1 MVNQK
6 LFKQLKKFDPDL
18 CELLKASFDRQIST
32 LSLIPTD
39 NAASPLSQYLK
50 GSALGNDVLGYNVLE
65 HYSRVE
71 KLSVKRVCEIFGA
84 EHAIVRIGNLVAAAR
99 VVLQTFAKN
108 GDKILSF
115 NLRKSEHCTG
125 EQMQYDFI
133 KFALEPHDFKL
144 NFDKVRYLAL
154 KNKPVLIIYS
164 PVNYPRNIDCKKL
177 REIADEVGAK
187 LWIDLG
193 QNSGLIAAKKIKSPV
208 PYADIATFSA
218 SDALHGPQTGIILT
232 KKKFA
237 DLLEQKVI
245 DTGHA
250 SMKKN
255 VLAALA
261 ITFREV
267 ACAEYENYAQ
277 QVLDNARALEN
288 GLKKAGIELICAP
301 TENHLVIA
309 KFPKNVDVKST
320 VQNLMQANFLVDAEK
335 FMTSDDKISY
345 PVLRLSSLDPTTR
358 GLYEND
364 MLTVGLTL
372 GEFLKS
378 PQDSRAIKAV
388 KMVIKEMV
396 ENLPLFAEEWLPE
409 EEIIHEQDAELMM
422 KALVYGTM

>member
-1 MVNQK
+1 MLGKN

-18 CELLKASFDRQIST
+18 CELLKLSFDRQISS

-39 NAASPLSQYLK
+39 NAASPLSQYIK
-50 GSALGNDVLGYNVLE
+50 GSALGNDNIGYNALE

-71 KLSVKRVCEIFGA
+71 KLAVKRACEIFGA
-84 EHAIVRIGNLVAAAR
+84 EHAIVRVGNLVAAAR
-99 VVLQTFAKN
+99 VVLQTFARK

-125 EQMQYDFI
+125 DQMQYDFI
-133 KFALEPHDFKL
+133 KFALEPNNFKL
-144 NFDKVRYLAL
+144 NFDKVKYLAL
-154 KNKPVLIIYS
+154 KNKP
-164 PVNYPRNIDCKKL
+164 NYPRNIDCKKL
-177 REIADEVGAK
+177 REIADSVGAK

-232 KKKFA
+232 KKKYA

-250 SMKKN
+250 SLKKN

-261 ITFREV
+261 ITFHEI
-267 ACAEYENYAQ
+267 ACEEYQNYAQ
-277 QVLDNARALEN
+277 QVLDNARALEK
-288 GLKKAGIELICAP
+288 GLQKAGIELICAP

-309 KFPKNVDVKST
+309 KFPKNVDVQST
-320 VQNLMQANFLVDAEK
+320 VQNLLQANLLVDAEK
-335 FMTSDDKISY
+335 FMTADDKIFY

-358 GLYEND
+358 GLYEDD
-364 MLTVGLTL
+364 MFTVGLTL

-378 PQDSRAIKAV
+378 PQNASSIKAV
-388 KMVIKEMV
+388 KMVVKEMV

-409 EEIIHEQDAELMM
+409 DEIIHEQDSELMLKTM
-422 KALVYGTM
+422 IYGTM